1 MNKKGVSIM
10 IGYVLLISI
19 AIILGV
25 VVFNWMKS
33 YVPSEG
39 LKCPADTS
47 LVIDKVE
54 CLGGAINVYTRNNG
68 LHNVTS
74 YFIKAR
80 TTSDSERIASTDIG
94 PAATNKK
101 VPLSGNE
108 APGDNYI
115 ATIGFDIATC
125 TDLKT
130 KTPKECLGLPYCAGI
145 IDCDSIG
152 GNGALCTDTNGECK
166 WDGTTCSGKG
176 ECSKLDNTKCI
187 STFPYGCSWRTPIT
201 WDENYY
207 TLYKIQII
215 PERQQKDK
223 NDVSRSV
230 SCNEAI
236 INKDLVGCNIYAY
249 CGNGAVE
256 GIEVC
261 DSGTSCLTDCT
272 CPIGMVRDGN
282 GCKTP

>member
-1 MNKKGVSIM
+1 MNNMMNKKGVSIM

-108 APGDNYI
+108 APGKSYT
-115 ATIGFDIATC
+115 ATIEFDMATC
-125 TDLKT
+125 TEISGD
-130 KTPKECLGLPYCAGI
+130 CLSSDFCKDAVLTCNLI
-145 IDCDSIG
+145 I
-152 GNGALCTDTNGECK
+152 GNENLCK
-166 WDGTTCSGKG
+166 AA
-176 ECSKLDNTKCI
+176 I
-187 STFPYGCSWRTPIT
+187 GCSWVGGSCTGTPSNCKYIPASLC
-201 WDENYY
+201 NAPCSLKNNVKYY
-207 TLYKIQII
+207 ELYSIQII

-272 CPIGMVRDGN
+272 CPIVMVRDGN
-282 GCKTP
+282 GWKTP